1 MANAQGYSSPPTAMA
16 AARPVP
22 VDLLG
27 EFDDEERI
35 PWKLSIKNVVKLKLY
50 ADLLFNRKSYE
61 LWMATLRA
69 ELGPYAIFLDRDM
82 PSVEEWCASNELRH
96 LSPGHGEVLAQKDAA
111 FTAREYVKFQG
122 LWRRRAKLVWN
133 AILASCDLGFV
144 ILS

>member
-96 LSPGHGEVLAQKDAA
+96 LSPSHGEVLAQKDAA
-111 FTAREYVKFQG
+111 FTAREY
-122 LWRRRAKLVWN
+122 
-133 AILASCDLGFV
+133 S
-144 ILS
+144 

>member
-50 ADLLFNRKSYE
+50 ADLLFNRKSYHVR
-61 LWMATLRA
+61 TLD
-69 ELGPYAIFLDRDM
+69 GD
-82 PSVEEWCASNELRH
+82 
-96 LSPGHGEVLAQKDAA
+96 
-111 FTAREYVKFQG
+111 
-122 LWRRRAKLVWN
+122 
-133 AILASCDLGFV
+133 ASCGARSVRDLPRP
-144 ILS
+144 